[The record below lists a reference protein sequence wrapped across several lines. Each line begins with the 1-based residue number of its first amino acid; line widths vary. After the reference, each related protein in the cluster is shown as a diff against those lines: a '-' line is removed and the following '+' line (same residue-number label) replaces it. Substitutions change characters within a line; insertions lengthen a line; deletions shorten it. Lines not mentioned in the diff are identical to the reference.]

1 MNDYNYKMNGFE
13 LTAEPSNK
21 TLDRLAATTQEF
33 ARKIIEREEQIILNN
48 LPDDALKRLKET
60 IDSIIETRGLNDRQS

>member
-1 MNDYNYKMNGFE
+1 MNDYDYKMNGFN
-13 LTAEPSNK
+13 LTAEPTDK

-48 LPDDALKRLKET
+48 LPDDALKKLKKI
-60 IDSIIETRGLNDRQS
+60 IDSIIETRGQL